1 MTGCF
6 SFFRA
11 DVFEEEIFFPFFFF
25 FRADV
30 FLPRVNRSQRANK
43 QQIIVIAIYLAI
55 LNIAMSLL

>member
-11 DVFEEEIFFPFFFF
+11 DVFEEEIFFLFLF

-30 FLPRVNRSQRANK
+30 FLPRVDRSQRANK
-43 QQIIVIAIYLAI
+43 QQIIVIAIYLAL